1 VNLVLGPLLRHTGE
15 HEATIWAQTEGP
27 CTVTVRAGEVEASE
41 RTWSVEGHH
50 YALVHLEDLPSGTTP
65 YEVALDGERVWP
77 QDDEFPPSVIRTHGR
92 AEAVSIVFGSCRVAA
107 PHRPPHTLR
116 KDEHPDGR
124 EVDALRGLALE
135 MIGKPPE
142 DWPHALL
149 LLGDQIYADEPH
161 PAVEERLD
169 GEPVESYD
177 DYVALYRASWSEPVI
192 RWLLSTVPSAM
203 IFDDHDVHDDWN
215 TSLEWV
221 REMREQAWWR
231 RRIVAAFE
239 SYFVYQ
245 HLGNL
250 SPAERREL
258 DLYEQL
264 RSGDDPTAALR
275 EFARQADEEVA
286 GKRWSFCRDIGPARV
301 VMIDSRAGRVLE
313 PGERAMV
320 DKAEW
325 EWIKEHATG
334 DVEHLLI
341 GTSLPL
347 IMGPAMHWLEAWDEA
362 VADGAWGPAVKKL
375 AEKLREALDLEHWPA
390 WQQSFR
396 AMCDLLQAVGSGQR
410 GAPPATICVLSGD
423 VHHAYLAEVGFPA
436 GSGVRS
442 AVWQAVCSP
451 FRNPLDAHER
461 RIILAGWTRFAG
473 AAVRALAKR
482 AGVAD
487 PTVGW
492 RLAHDEPW
500 FNNQVAWLE
509 LDGRRAKFV
518 LEKALPPDD
527 GTGDPRMERVFERSI
542 APNADFARA

>member
-1 VNLVLGPLLRHTGE
+1 
-15 HEATIWAQTEGP
+15 
-27 CTVTVRAGEVEASE
+27 
-41 RTWSVEGHH
+41 
-50 YALVHLEDLPSGTTP
+50 
-65 YEVALDGERVWP
+65 
-77 QDDEFPPSVIRTHGR
+77 
-92 AEAVSIVFGSCRVAA
+92 
-107 PHRPPHTLR
+107 
-116 KDEHPDGR
+116 
-124 EVDALRGLALE
+124 
-135 MIGKPPE
+135 
-142 DWPHALL
+142 
-149 LLGDQIYADEPH
+149 
-161 PAVEERLD
+161 
-169 GEPVESYD
+169 
-177 DYVALYRASWSEPVI
+177 
-192 RWLLSTVPSAM
+192 
-203 IFDDHDVHDDWN
+203 
-215 TSLEWV
+215 
-221 REMREQAWWR
+221 
-231 RRIVAAFE
+231 
-239 SYFVYQ
+239 
-245 HLGNL
+245 
-250 SPAERREL
+250 
-258 DLYEQL
+258 
-264 RSGDDPTAALR
+264 
-275 EFARQADEEVA
+275 
-286 GKRWSFCRDIGPARV
+286 
-301 VMIDSRAGRVLE
+301 
-313 PGERAMV
+313 
-320 DKAEW
+320 
-325 EWIKEHATG
+325 
-334 DVEHLLI
+334 
-341 GTSLPL
+341 
-347 IMGPAMHWLEAWDEA
+347 MGPAMHWLEAWDEA